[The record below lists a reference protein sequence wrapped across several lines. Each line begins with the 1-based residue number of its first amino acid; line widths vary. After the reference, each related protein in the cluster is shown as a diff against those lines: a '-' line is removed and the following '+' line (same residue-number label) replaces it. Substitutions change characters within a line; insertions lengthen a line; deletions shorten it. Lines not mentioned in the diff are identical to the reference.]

1 MADPQGISEEMS
13 TLPAPDASGNAYGT
27 FKKDGRTSDD
37 AMANET
43 QSSVRDD
50 NGDDEWSKIRQEY
63 GKQSHG
69 RFSGLFSFF
78 QRLPVHW
85 SVLLVALAAVLAL
98 CLFLIFGLSQ
108 PAKKSPPLAMHHAK
122 SALNKF
128 TVKRAAA
135 PSAPSTTATPNGKA
149 AASSSAAE
157 AKQGGLTEQ
166 QEAIMNKRK
175 EAQAEAAKKRLEK
188 MQRREEEKKEV
199 QELLTVRPTDSPE
212 VRNYIQRA
220 EQQQTNV
227 AFQRER
233 VTVAENNLVPLQ
245 QAVNQ
250 RQAAYDA
257 ENQQYLSW
265 KKRMDQDKEELNG
278 IVNSRQ
284 EIDKRLAQLKV
295 LGRREKDNMPGMRQ
309 KILSAEKKQ
318 GVALQQ
324 SDRFSKLARQASVQL
339 QETIRAEKDDEE
351 EIARQKMYIQR
362 QQQAAKDGMV
372 QSQELMSRT
381 TGLEE
386 TIARLTPVVDG
397 LYKEYETSKNAKIQS
412 GMVKLDEQR
421 QAARTELNKYIRER
435 ERMEEL
441 PKTPARVKKIQDVSK
456 KLVAAQKKL
465 GTLYSN
471 EESDREALKASVE
484 AEEKKTPVYLGY
496 VAKNK
501 LLQTARQRL
510 SSISTRADQI
520 RMQAQIAEQSASEAT
535 EKTARTE
542 TTDALLKSSE
552 RRLRVKEKAF
562 DKESSYQL
570 ENAKKW
576 EQQANTYRK
585 AITDA
590 KTKLTSETVKGEEYL
605 ENIMSGHEKR
615 NAVENRIEQEKK
627 AFENEAMLRDADKQ
641 QLQQAEMQYDAA
653 KAVVKNLKQQVQLAK
668 AMAWK
673 ADMQVKESRQNQQLQ
688 NSIQYEQ
695 QQQQQV
701 QQQVQQQ
708 QQPMTNGGNMVNYNI
723 VGPNMANNEV
733 QAQTQT
739 QMAPQPAPLT
749 ASMTTTR
756 GRKIG

>member
-43 QSSVRDD
+43 QRLAGGPWWRFIDGFCTSSVRDD
-50 NGDDEWSKIRQEY
+50 NGDDEWSK
-63 GKQSHG
+63 
-69 RFSGLFSFF
+69 
-78 QRLPVHW
+78 VHW

-175 EAQAEAAKKRLEK
+175 E
-188 MQRREEEKKEV
+188 RREEEKKEV

-250 RQAAYDA
+250 RQVMQLPFSTVLMFGDVMDLVAAYDA

-295 LGRREKDNMPGMRQ
+295 LGRREKDNMPDSQSSR
-309 KILSAEKKQ
+309 SQ

-324 SDRFSKLARQASVQL
+324 SDRFSKLARQ
-339 QETIRAEKDDEE
+339 TIRAEKDDEE

-465 GTLYSN
+465 GTLYS
-471 EESDREALKASVE
+471 
-484 AEEKKTPVYLGY
+484 
-496 VAKNK
+496 
-501 LLQTARQRL
+501 
-510 SSISTRADQI
+510 
-520 RMQAQIAEQSASEAT
+520 
-535 EKTARTE
+535 
-542 TTDALLKSSE
+542 
-552 RRLRVKEKAF
+552 
-562 DKESSYQL
+562 
-570 ENAKKW
+570 
-576 EQQANTYRK
+576 
-585 AITDA
+585 
-590 KTKLTSETVKGEEYL
+590 
-605 ENIMSGHEKR
+605 
-615 NAVENRIEQEKK
+615 
-627 AFENEAMLRDADKQ
+627 
-641 QLQQAEMQYDAA
+641 
-653 KAVVKNLKQQVQLAK
+653 
-668 AMAWK
+668 
-673 ADMQVKESRQNQQLQ
+673 
-688 NSIQYEQ
+688 
-695 QQQQQV
+695 
-701 QQQVQQQ
+701 
-708 QQPMTNGGNMVNYNI
+708 
-723 VGPNMANNEV
+723 
-733 QAQTQT
+733 
-739 QMAPQPAPLT
+739 
-749 ASMTTTR
+749 
-756 GRKIG
+756 